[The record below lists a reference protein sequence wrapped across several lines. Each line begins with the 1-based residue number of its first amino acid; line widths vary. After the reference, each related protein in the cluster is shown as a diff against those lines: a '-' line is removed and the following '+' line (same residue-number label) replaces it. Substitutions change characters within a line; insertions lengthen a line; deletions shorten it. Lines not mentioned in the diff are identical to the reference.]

1 MMPLLRDEDRRQLEQ
16 IFAGR
21 LVDPVTLV
29 LFTQHESPLIV
40 PAQECQTCRE
50 TRQLLEELVE
60 ITEKIK
66 LEVKD
71 FVRDGEEARRLG
83 IDNIPAIILR
93 GKNRGTLRIFGI
105 PAGYEFAVLV
115 EDIIDLSTG
124 MTRLSDETRQQLSA
138 LTEPVQI
145 KVMVTPT

>member
-16 IFAGR
+16 IFSGR

-50 TRQLLEELVE
+50 TRQLLEELAQ
-60 ITEKIK
+60 ITDKIQ
-66 LEVKD
+66 LA
-71 FVRDGEEARRLG
+71 FRCRAGDGEGPRRRGL
-83 IDNIPAIILR
+83 DNIPAIIWR
-93 GKNRGTLRIFGI
+93 GKNKGTLRFSGT
-105 PAGYEFAVLV
+105 PAGSELAVFV
-115 EDIIDLSTG
+115 EDTIDLSPG
-124 MTRLSDETRQQLSA
+124 PPRLSDETRQQLSA
-138 LTEPVQI
+138 LTEPVHI

>member
-1 MMPLLRDEDRRQLEQ
+1 MPLLRDEDRRQLEQ
-16 IFAGR
+16 LFAGR

-50 TRQLLEELVE
+50 TRQLLEELTE
-60 ITEKIK
+60 ITDKIR
-66 LEVKD
+66 LEIKD
-71 FVRDGEEARRLG
+71 FVREGTEARQLG

-93 GKNRGTLRIFGI
+93 GKNKGTLRFFGI

-115 EDIIDLSTG
+115 EDIIDLSAGT
-124 MTRLSDETRQQLSA
+124 TRLSVETREQLAA
-138 LTEPVQI
+138 LTEPVHI

>member
-1 MMPLLRDEDRRQLEQ
+1 MPLLRDEDRRQLEQ
-16 IFAGR
+16 IFSGR

-50 TRQLLEELVE
+50 TRQLLEELAQ
-60 ITEKIK
+60 ITDKIQ

-93 GKNRGTLRIFGI
+93 GKNKGTLRIFGI

-124 MTRLSDETRQQLSA
+124 TTRLSDETRQQLSA
-138 LTEPVQI
+138 LTEPVHI

>member
-16 IFAGR
+16 IFSGR

-50 TRQLLEELVE
+50 TRQLLEELAQ
-60 ITEKIK
+60 ITDKIQ

-93 GKNRGTLRIFGI
+93 GKNKGTLRIFGI

-124 MTRLSDETRQQLSA
+124 TTRLSDETRQQLSA
-138 LTEPVQI
+138 LTEPVHI

>member
-1 MMPLLRDEDRRQLEQ
+1 MPLLRDEDRRQLKQ
-16 IFAGR
+16 IFSGR

-50 TRQLLEELVE
+50 TRQLLEELAQ
-60 ITEKIK
+60 ITDKIQ

-93 GKNRGTLRIFGI
+93 GKNKGTLRIFGI

-124 MTRLSDETRQQLSA
+124 TTRLSDETRQQLSA
-138 LTEPVQI
+138 LTEPVHI

>member
-1 MMPLLRDEDRRQLEQ
+1 MPLPRDEDRRQLEQ
-16 IFAGR
+16 IFSGR

-50 TRQLLEELVE
+50 TRQLLEELAQ
-60 ITEKIK
+60 ITDKIQ

-93 GKNRGTLRIFGI
+93 GKNKGTLRIFGI

-124 MTRLSDETRQQLSA
+124 TTRLSDETRQQLSA
-138 LTEPVQI
+138 LTEPVHI